1 MFETAS
7 NVPTRWATN
16 SGGFS
21 AKNAL
26 APCIRANIHQHAQVL
41 IAYVVLCFRYALA
54 GRLLPWAARW
64 VTRDAVQCQCGFKL
78 CMQWTPGILCVC
90 VFSSPCLT
98 KYSLSRNYLAL
109 GAEANGGAQNVHK
122 TYHVGVLL
130 LMDYA
135 GCPCS
140 SCANYCK
147 LFTPF
152 HNSPNTGS

>member
-1 MFETAS
+1 MQQTQTQQQTKRKEKRETTSGGSVAS
-7 NVPTRWATN
+7 NAEKLVKPIACMCVYVA
-16 SGGFS
+16 S
-21 AKNAL
+21 ANMCASTCMHVC
-26 APCIRANIHQHAQVL
+26 ACVD
-41 IAYVVLCFRYALA
+41 V
-54 GRLLPWAARW
+54 RLR
-64 VTRDAVQCQCGFKL
+64 VCVCV
-78 CMQWTPGILCVC
+78 CVC